1 MFSVF
6 LGLEDSIV
14 DKTVQKMGRACS
26 IQSKN
31 EYKTLT
37 RQSPVRPFVKAVI
50 VGKIIM
56 K

>member
-6 LGLEDSIV
+6 LGLEVSTV
-14 DKTVQKMGRACS
+14 EDKTVQKMGTACS

-37 RQSPVRPFVKAVI
+37 RRSPVRPFL
-50 VGKIIM
+50 
-56 K
+56 